1 MFCACETFDMDNEE
15 TVCVDKP
22 TICAPVCS
30 KNETIVGIDS
40 GLEISAGKYAGKYAG
55 QIRNY
60 LYLIE
65 NCDTKERYYHSGF
78 PSRFRYHIINDIF
91 PSKI

>member
-30 KNETIVGIDS
+30 KNEKMKQSSRLIADWKLV
-40 GLEISAGKYAGKYAG
+40 LENMLENMLDKYA
-55 QIRNY
+55 
-60 LYLIE
+60 
-65 NCDTKERYYHSGF
+65 
-78 PSRFRYHIINDIF
+78 IIYI
-91 PSKI
+91 